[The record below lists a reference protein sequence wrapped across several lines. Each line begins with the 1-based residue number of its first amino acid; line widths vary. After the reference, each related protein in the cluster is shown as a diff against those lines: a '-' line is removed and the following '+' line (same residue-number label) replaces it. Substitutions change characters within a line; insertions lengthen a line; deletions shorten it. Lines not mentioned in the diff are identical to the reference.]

1 MSGILRTSGQVV
13 FLGLLGL
20 MLGYFSNR
28 PVYRHFPPDKA
39 LIKVSF
45 VHSAKRFAKC
55 RRLTS
60 AEIAKLPVAKRRP
73 LDCPRGRVPVRVK
86 IELDGA
92 ILYQATLKPGGLF
105 GDGPAI
111 LYKRF
116 TVDPGPHHLR
126 AQLADSPREH
136 GYDFDSERDVVLRPA
151 ENFVIDFHGE
161 MTGFTFE

>member
-1 MSGILRTSGQVV
+1 MTAALRILGQAV

-20 MLGYFSNR
+20 LLGYFANR

-60 AEIAKLPVAKRRP
+60 AEIAKLPSARRRP
-73 LDCPRGRVPVRVK
+73 LDCPRGRVPIRVK
-86 IELDGA
+86 IELDGT
-92 ILYQATLKPGGLF
+92 ILYEDTLMPGGLF

-111 LYKRF
+111 VYKRF
-116 TVDPGPHHLR
+116 AVDPGPHRLR
-126 AQLADSPREH
+126 AWLADSPRES
-136 GYDFDSERDVVLRPA
+136 GYDFEAERDVVLQPA
-151 ENFVIDFHGE
+151 QNFVIDFRGE
-161 MTGFTFE
+161 MGGFTFE